1 MSKKTSLKNFRK
13 TTQSAAPVARTVKW
27 NVLATDE
34 NLEELKILS
43 EKPNIQVGEDVELE
57 GEVFIKRLTFAAQQE
72 ASKAFEWDV
81 QTDSDSPV
89 LKEINHT
96 QLVASRLIGAICVDA
111 KGTPFFDSV
120 DDIYNSDPV
129 FINAIYGEADNVN
142 NFMGKLKKKSLTETN
157 SGANSSSTELVEEP
171 SSKRKRK

>member
-13 TTQSAAPVARTVKW
+13 ITQSAAPVGRTVKW
-27 NVLATDE
+27 NVLATEE
-34 NLEELKILS
+34 NLEELKVLS
-43 EKPNIQVGEDVELE
+43 EKPDIQVGDDVELE

-72 ASKAFEWDV
+72 AAKAFEWDV

-96 QLVASRLIGAICVDA
+96 QLVASRLLGTICEDA
-111 KGTPFFDSV
+111 KGALFFHSIE
-120 DDIYNSDPV
+120 DIYTSDPA

-157 SGANSSSTELVEEP
+157 SGVNSSSTELVEEP
-171 SSKRKRK
+171 SSKRKKK

>member
-13 TTQSAAPVARTVKW
+13 ITQSAAPVGRTVKW
-27 NVLATDE
+27 NVLATEE
-34 NLEELKILS
+34 NLEELKVLS
-43 EKPNIQVGEDVELE
+43 EKLDIQVGDDVELE

-72 ASKAFEWDV
+72 AAKAFEWDV

>member
-13 TTQSAAPVARTVKW
+13 ITQSAAPVGRTVKW
-27 NVLATDE
+27 NVLATEE
-34 NLEELKILS
+34 NLEELKVLS
-43 EKPNIQVGEDVELE
+43 EKPDIQVGDDVELE

-96 QLVASRLIGAICVDA
+96 QLVASR
-111 KGTPFFDSV
+111 
-120 DDIYNSDPV
+120 
-129 FINAIYGEADNVN
+129 
-142 NFMGKLKKKSLTETN
+142 
-157 SGANSSSTELVEEP
+157 
-171 SSKRKRK
+171 

>member
-1 MSKKTSLKNFRK
+1 MTKKVNLKNLRK
-13 TTQSAAPVARTVKW
+13 ITQGSAPVERVVKW
-27 NVLATDE
+27 FVLATDE

-43 EKPNIQVGEDVELE
+43 EKPNIQVGDDVELE

-96 QLVASRLIGAICVDA
+96 QLVASRLLGTIFEDA
-111 KGTPFFDSV
+111 EGTPFFHSIE
-120 DDIYNSDPV
+120 DIYTSDPA
-129 FINAIYGEADNVN
+129 FINAIYGEADSVN
-142 NFMGKLKKKSLTETN
+142 NFLGKLKKKSLTETN
-157 SGANSSSTELVEEP
+157 SGVNSSSTELVEEP
-171 SSKRKRK
+171 LSKPKKK

>member
-1 MSKKTSLKNFRK
+1 MSKKTNLKNFRK
-13 TTQSAAPVARTVKW
+13 ITQSAAPVARTVKW
-27 NVLATDE
+27 SVLATEE
-34 NLEELKILS
+34 NLEELKALS
-43 EKPNIQVGEDVELE
+43 EKPGIQVDEDVELE

>member
-1 MSKKTSLKNFRK
+1 MSKKTNLKNFRK
-13 TTQSAAPVARTVKW
+13 ITQGAAPVARTVKW

-34 NLEELKILS
+34 NLEELKELS
-43 EKPNIQVGEDVELE
+43 DNPNIQVGEDVELE

-72 ASKAFEWDV
+72 ASKSFEWDV
-81 QTDSDSPV
+81 QSNPDAPV

-96 QLVASRLIGAICVDA
+96 QLVASRLIGTICEDA
-111 KGTPFFDSV
+111 EGTPFFNTINEV
-120 DDIYNSDPV
+120 YISDPA

-157 SGANSSSTELVEEP
+157 SGVNSSSTELVEEP
-171 SSKRKRK
+171 SSKRKKK

>member
-1 MSKKTSLKNFRK
+1 MTKKVNLKNLRK
-13 TTQSAAPVARTVKW
+13 ITQGSAPVERVVKW
-27 NVLATDE
+27 FVLATDE

-157 SGANSSSTELVEEP
+157 SGVNSSSTELVEEP
-171 SSKRKRK
+171 LSKPKEK